1 MNTYGPTLSL
11 HAALPI
17 CGVEPDQPHRRPVRA
32 PIIIAGAIGTARAG
46 EAAGRVREILEPAV
60 VLRVGAAAVG
70 HRIEVDRPRDQID
83 QRSEEH
89 TSELQ
94 SLMRI
99 SYAVLCFK
107 KKNTR
112 RKKTQ

>member
-17 CGVEPDQPHRRPVRA
+17 CGGEPDQPHRRPVRA

-83 QRSEEH
+83 QRKARARGWQSEIGDAEDRK
-89 TSELQ
+89 S
-94 SLMRI
+94 
-99 SYAVLCFK
+99 
-107 KKNTR
+107 TR
-112 RKKTQ
+112 LNSSH